1 MAVKREAT
9 PGEWDDIQ
17 PEGADLKEASDLEIS
32 LTEADEATQIERQ
45 ERQAAAEIDETNR
58 QLRREHIRRRML
70 SEQNRRRTDSLLARL
85 GYKLPE
91 DQPNTDID
99 S

>member
-1 MAVKREAT
+1 M
-9 PGEWDDIQ
+9 
-17 PEGADLKEASDLEIS
+17 EIE
-32 LTEADEATQIERQ
+32 LTEANEATQIERQ

-91 DQPNTDID
+91 DQSNTDID